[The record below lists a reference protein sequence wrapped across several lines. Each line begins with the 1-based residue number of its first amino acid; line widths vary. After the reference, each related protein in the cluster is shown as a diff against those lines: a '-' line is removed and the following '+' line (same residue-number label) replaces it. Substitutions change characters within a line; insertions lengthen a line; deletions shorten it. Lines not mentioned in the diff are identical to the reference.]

1 MNKRAL
7 MIALAMSLA
16 LNLFAVAAGVT
27 AWVNREAAEDRIED
41 TRSSRARVPL
51 MEVIDTIDSA
61 RRDSVRAEL
70 RAAALSARPDF
81 HEAREARR
89 QAIALTESD
98 DFDPAAVGALLE
110 QSRASELRG
119 RARLEVEA
127 VRILSELSPED
138 RARMSTLLKRHHRHS
153 RRSAESRERQTSAPP
168 SGG

>member
-1 MNKRAL
+1 MSNRTL
-7 MIALAMSLA
+7 MIALAISLA

-27 AWVNREAAEDRIED
+27 AWISREAAEERVEDVRASRDRM
-41 TRSSRARVPL
+41 PL
-51 MEVIDTIDSA
+51 MAIIDTIDPA
-61 RRDSVRAEL
+61 QREPVRAEL

-89 QAIALTESD
+89 QAIALTESE
-98 DFDPAAVGALLE
+98 DFDPAAVSALLE

-138 RARMSTLLKRHHRHS
+138 RARMSALLRRHNRHRHRDS
-153 RRSAESRERQTSAPP
+153 EAPARRTPTPAE
-168 SGG
+168 

>member
-1 MNKRAL
+1 MNNRAL

-27 AWVNREAAEDRIED
+27 AWVNREAAEERIED
-41 TRSSRARVPL
+41 TRSGRERMPL
-51 MEVIDTIDSA
+51 MQVIDTIDPT
-61 RRDSVRAEL
+61 RRESVRAEL

-98 DFDPAAVGALLE
+98 DFDPAAVSALLE

-138 RARMSTLLKRHHRHS
+138 RARMSTLLKRHHRHG
-153 RRSAESRERQTSAPP
+153 RRGEENPDRQTPASPT
-168 SGG
+168 GE